1 MLAPVG
7 PNLNLSGDS
16 RCALGPA
23 DSSSSIMDQFSTVTL
38 RQACTAE
45 LVGTFLLVLFGCGSV
60 CAAVLTGAQVGIFQ
74 VAIVWGIGIALTIKL
89 TGGISGAHLNPAV
102 TLGFAT
108 WRKFPRHKILPYIIA
123 QFLGAMLAAILL
135 LVLFGDTL
143 AAFETTHDIIR
154 GHPGSE
160 ASAMIL
166 TEFFPNPGG
175 APLRDHPA
183 PIVEWRA
190 MLVEICGTAVLMLV
204 ILGITNPS
212 NRGATTSHAP
222 WAIGLTITVL
232 ISLFSPLTMAGFN
245 PARDLGPRIIAAIA
259 GWGPEVFRANGSTG
273 WFTVY
278 VLSPVIG
285 AQLGGLLHHRLAPGY
300 ERK

>member
-1 MLAPVG
+1 MG
-7 PNLNLSGDS
+7 QY
-16 RCALGPA
+16 
-23 DSSSSIMDQFSTVTL
+23 SSVTL

-45 LVGTFLLVLFGCGSV
+45 LIGTFLLVLFGCGSV
-60 CAAVLTGAQVGIFQ
+60 CAAVLTGAQVGLFQ
-74 VAIVWGIGIALTIKL
+74 VAIVWGLGIALAIKL
-89 TGGISGAHLNPAV
+89 TASISGAHLNPAV
-102 TLGFAT
+102 TLAFAT
-108 WRKFPRHKILPYIIA
+108 WRKFPRRQILPYIIA

-143 AAFETTHDIIR
+143 AAFESTHAITR
-154 GHPGSE
+154 GNPGSE

-166 TEFFPNPGG
+166 AEFFPNPGG
-175 APLRDHPA
+175 APLSEHTA
-183 PIVEWRA
+183 PIAEWRA
-190 MLVEICGTAVLMLV
+190 VLVELCGTAVLMFV
-204 ILGITNPS
+204 ILGLTNPA
-212 NRGATTSHAP
+212 NRAATASHAP

-232 ISLFSPLTMAGFN
+232 ISLFAPLTMAGFN

-259 GWGPEVFRANGSTG
+259 GWGPEVFRANGATG

-278 VLSPVIG
+278 VLAPILG

>member
-1 MLAPVG
+1 MSKP
-7 PNLNLSGDS
+7 
-16 RCALGPA
+16 PA
-23 DSSSSIMDQFSTVTL
+23 TL

-45 LVGTFLLVLFGCGSV
+45 LIGTFLLVIFGCGSV
-60 CAAVLTGAQVGIFQ
+60 CAAVLTGAQVGLFQ
-74 VAIVWGIGIALTIKL
+74 VAIVWGIGIALAIKL

-108 WRKFPRHKILPYIIA
+108 WGKFPPARILPYLIA
-123 QFLGAMLAAILL
+123 QFTGAMLGAILL
-135 LVLFGDTL
+135 LVLFGDAL
-143 AAFETTHDIIR
+143 AAFESSQAIVR
-154 GHPGSE
+154 GNPGSE

-175 APLRDHPA
+175 RPLSEHIA
-183 PIVEWRA
+183 PIAEWRA
-190 MLVEICGTAVLMLV
+190 MAVEICGTAILMLV
-204 ILGITNPS
+204 ILGVTNPA
-212 NRGATTSHAP
+212 NRSATASHAP

-232 ISLFSPLTMAGFN
+232 ISLFAPLTMAGFN

-278 VLSPVIG
+278 VLSPIIG
-285 AQLGGLLHHRLAPGY
+285 AQLGGLIHARLFSA
-300 ERK
+300 EK